1 MATRFDVTSQISV
14 LCLSLLLVGC
24 GVAAI
29 TDRYGNP
36 YGDWY
41 NPGSNYRWQL
51 DACEQQMAQQSIPDL
66 QRRRAMRCCMRD
78 HGVPIDDPE
87 KCRI

>member
-1 MATRFDVTSQISV
+1 MATRIDVTPQIGV

-24 GVAAI
+24 GAAAV
-29 TDRYGNP
+29 TDRYGNA

-51 DACEQQMAQQSIPDL
+51 DACAQQIAQQSIPEF
-66 QRRRAMRCCMRD
+66 QRPRAMRCCMHGR
-78 HGVPIDDPE
+78 GVPIDDPE
-87 KCRI
+87 KCRF